1 MYEMNETA
9 KLQRILKD
17 LQSMKTDGD
26 SEITITSWAR
36 VLAALRQ
43 LKSWR
48 FMHCKFSFTL
58 LKRILRS
65 YIKYWTRPC
74 LFAEVSLT
82 GFAVNE
88 VNAFSEKD
96 LEFILIFKIQVAQ
109 GQINGTF
116 HSSQYTGQK
125 TAT

>member
-36 VLAALRQ
+36 VLAALRR
-43 LKSWR
+43 LKAWR

-65 YIKYWTRPC
+65 YVKYWTRPC
-74 LFAEVSLT
+74 PFAEVSLT
-82 GFAVNE
+82 GFAV
-88 VNAFSEKD
+88 K
-96 LEFILIFKIQVAQ
+96 
-109 GQINGTF
+109 
-116 HSSQYTGQK
+116 
-125 TAT
+125 ATK

>member
-36 VLAALRQ
+36 VLAALRR

-48 FMHCKFSFTL
+48 FMHC
-58 LKRILRS
+58 
-65 YIKYWTRPC
+65 
-74 LFAEVSLT
+74 
-82 GFAVNE
+82 
-88 VNAFSEKD
+88 
-96 LEFILIFKIQVAQ
+96 
-109 GQINGTF
+109 
-116 HSSQYTGQK
+116 
-125 TAT
+125 